1 MIYPLVVFMA
11 QDFRLKAAKHAEL
24 EHPKEAAGL
33 VVNGS
38 YFPCRNIADDPENSF
53 VIDPVDYARAM
64 ALGAIEAIVHS
75 HPQGTPISHY
85 DYRACMQT
93 KIRWYV
99 YSVPSKE
106 WWTIKP

>member
-1 MIYPLVVFMA
+1 ME
-11 QDFRLKAAKHAEL
+11 QDFRLSAASHAER
-24 EHPKEAAGL
+24 EYPKESAGL
-33 VVNGS
+33 VVDGC
-38 YFPCRNIADDPENSF
+38 YLPCRNIADEPKDNF

-64 ALGAIEAIVHS
+64 IKGNIDAVVHS
-75 HPQGTPISHY
+75 HPQGTPISNH

-93 KIRWYV
+93 KIKWYV